1 MNESVLVFGVVLG
14 AAIFVLW
21 RFLPVGLK
29 ARFAPNAGGSSC
41 SSGSCGSKNCDGGS
55 CH

>member
-21 RFLPVGLK
+21 RFLPASLK
-29 ARFAPNAGGSSC
+29 ARLAPSGGSSC
-41 SSGSCGSKNCDGGS
+41 GTGGGCGSKNCGDGG